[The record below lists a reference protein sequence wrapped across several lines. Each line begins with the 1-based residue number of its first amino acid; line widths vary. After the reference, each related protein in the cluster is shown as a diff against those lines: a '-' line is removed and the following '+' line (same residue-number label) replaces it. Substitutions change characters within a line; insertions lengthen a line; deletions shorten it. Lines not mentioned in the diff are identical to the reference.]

1 MIGYENLCFPLGLQ
15 ISQHFS
21 PRKRRQRQQSK
32 SNHPQSNQMESGQA
46 NDAGYEKLDQG
57 AENYMNPTGPGQHL
71 SVPQQRPP
79 HPQRN
84 DKIESVEYE
93 EVM

>member
-1 MIGYENLCFPLGLQ
+1 
-15 ISQHFS
+15 
-21 PRKRRQRQQSK
+21 
-32 SNHPQSNQMESGQA
+32 MESGEA

-57 AENYMNPTGPGQHL
+57 AGNYMNPTGPGQHL

-79 HPQRN
+79 HPPRN